1 MRQYWNILENSGTT
15 KICQPTVW
23 YIGLGFSSWLIS
35 LLPFLGFSD
44 FLGSPCPFLGRS
56 FIDRWCCRRRRCW
69 SVLSWSLPLRLWSF
83 PGSSGA
89 LGLGLGIS
97 MGLFFGFFAGLIINL
112 AISIRGFLSLTWFL
126 LIFNLGLIIGFALSC
141 GFFGNLGRF
150 SVFLLL
156 LDWGRTGRR
165 GSKGPLNA
173 QETIWLALNSRRG
186 AKVLGRFLGLNWKFG
201 CLVAILHSF
210 FWKLMVLARSGDVSG
225 ITVKNCYRNNGGL
238 KTWRYWDNWTL

>member
-23 YIGLGFSSWLIS
+23 YIGLGFSSW
-35 LLPFLGFSD
+35 
-44 FLGSPCPFLGRS
+44 
-56 FIDRWCCRRRRCW
+56 
-69 SVLSWSLPLRLWSF
+69 LWSF

-173 QETIWLALNSRRG
+173 QETI
-186 AKVLGRFLGLNWKFG
+186 
-201 CLVAILHSF
+201 
-210 FWKLMVLARSGDVSG
+210 
-225 ITVKNCYRNNGGL
+225 
-238 KTWRYWDNWTL
+238 